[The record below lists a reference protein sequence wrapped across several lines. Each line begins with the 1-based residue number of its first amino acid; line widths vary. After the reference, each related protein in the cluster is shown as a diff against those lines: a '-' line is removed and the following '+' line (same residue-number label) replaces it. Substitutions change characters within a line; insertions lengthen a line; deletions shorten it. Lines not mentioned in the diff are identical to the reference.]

1 MWWWNQDTGWDSM
14 TDINF
19 IISLNGGT
27 RKTERDIIC
36 SVCPYMCQN
45 NLTTAF
51 CLLSPLGNKP
61 LGHTSHFTNIVTCQC
76 MLIPHRCFHKVI
88 SASTK
93 NNKNPQ
99 NSDKQDCFNKHRYMS
114 FKHHRTPVGKSDTV
128 SKQQINLTTSRFK
141 MKVVYLNSP
150 PPERHE

>member
-1 MWWWNQDTGWDSM
+1 M

-45 NLTTAF
+45 NVTTAF

-61 LGHTSHFTNIVTCQC
+61 LGHTSHFTNIFTCLC
-76 MLIPHRCFHKVI
+76 TFMPHRCLHKVI
-88 SASTK
+88 SASTTK
-93 NNKNPQ
+93 RKKNPL
-99 NSDKQDCFNKHRYMS
+99 NSNKHDCFNKHRYMS
-114 FKHHRTPVGKSDTV
+114 FKPRRTPVGKSDA
-128 SKQQINLTTSRFK
+128 LC
-141 MKVVYLNSP
+141 LNNK
-150 PPERHE
+150 

>member
-1 MWWWNQDTGWDSM
+1 M

-36 SVCPYMCQN
+36 SVCPYMCHN
-45 NLTTAF
+45 NVTTAF

-61 LGHTSHFTNIVTCQC
+61 LGHTSHFTNIFTCLC
-76 MLIPHRCFHKVI
+76 MFMPHRCFHKVI
-88 SASTK
+88 SASTTTTTTK
-93 NNKNPQ
+93 NSL

-114 FKHHRTPVGKSDTV
+114 FNRRMPVGKTDT
-128 SKQQINLTTSRFK
+128 LC
-141 MKVVYLNSP
+141 LNNK
-150 PPERHE
+150 